1 MARDRSAP
9 AARLKRAAVP
19 ADPPRVPPAPRA
31 RLAVAAALAA
41 ALVGCSHRPPPPP
54 PVLAP
59 PLVELSR
66 LGALGMIEFGANGSG
81 DLAPL
86 ASREFLASLQAA
98 QPGTPV
104 LELGDRE
111 RVLAAVG
118 AAGIDPE
125 TIRAIGRKYHLDA
138 ILVGELT
145 TEEVRPRVSMQQ
157 LDSFSATAEIEG
169 VLSARI
175 FETGR
180 GATLWTTN
188 AKTRAPLAHVAMSPF
203 AMPDFDAREPEQVR
217 TRLVRELVARAT
229 DDFQPH
235 WVNP

>member
-81 DLAPL
+81 DL